1 MSNNKFGLNSTSIA
15 DITKIPRTT
24 VLRKLAKLEKLN
36 VLKKDKFKRYETQDL
51 VSSDYSKKI
60 LYPYLQNTVK
70 LLGVLISK
78 CLETYSSKEL
88 KII

>member
-1 MSNNKFGLNSTSIA
+1 MKFE
-15 DITKIPRTT
+15 P
-24 VLRKLAKLEKLN
+24 AKLSKVIEQNYSYLMPNFYKMQTEYI
-36 VLKKDKFKRYETQDL
+36 KFKRYETQDL

-60 LYPYLQNTVK
+60 LYPSLQNTVK

-78 CLETYSSKEL
+78 CLETYSSKEM

>member
-1 MSNNKFGLNSTSIA
+1 MKFE
-15 DITKIPRTT
+15 P
-24 VLRKLAKLEKLN
+24 AKLS
-36 VLKKDKFKRYETQDL
+36 KFIEQNYSYLMPNFYKMQAEYMNSMNEIYKDL

-70 LLGVLISK
+70 LLGLLISK
-78 CLETYSSKEL
+78 CLETYSSKKM